1 MTDRRALAAL
11 QSLKD
16 GNRRFVEGTL
26 ARITDHDD
34 ALRQDL
40 STGQSPIAVVVS
52 CSDSRV
58 APSVVFDQR
67 LGDLFT
73 IRVAGNVTPL
83 EVVGSIEYAVSQ
95 LGTRLVV
102 VVGHTGCGAV
112 AATLDEIERPSG
124 ALTPALQALIDRIR
138 PAVEHARAGAPPEAS
153 IQGPARR
160 RVLDEAMR
168 ENVLVAVRGLGVDS
182 LLLERMV
189 REDGLMIVGAEYSLE
204 TGVVDFLE

>member
-1 MTDRRALAAL
+1 MTGTRATLAL

-26 ARITDHDD
+26 TRITDHDD

-40 STGQSPIAVVVS
+40 STGQSPTAVVVS

-112 AATLDEIERPSG
+112 AATLDEIERPSDT
-124 ALTPALQALIDRIR
+124 LTPALRALIDRIR
-138 PAVEHARAGAPPEAS
+138 PAVERARQAEARDAVAE
-153 IQGPARR
+153 GPLRR
-160 RVLDEAMR
+160 RILDEAMR
-168 ENVLVAVRGLGVDS
+168 GNVHDAVRGLPAGS
-182 LLLERMV
+182 QLLERMA
-189 REDGLMIVGAEYSLE
+189 REDGLLIVGAEYSLE
-204 TGVVDFLE
+204 TGVVDFFD

>member
-1 MTDRRALAAL
+1 MTDTRAALAL

-26 ARITDHDD
+26 NRITDHDD

-40 STGQSPIAVVVS
+40 STGQSPTAVVVS

-112 AATLDEIERPSG
+112 AATLDEIEQPSA
-124 ALTPALQALIDRIR
+124 ALTPALRALIDRIR
-138 PAVEHARAGAPPEAS
+138 PAVERVRAAAPPEATVP
-153 IQGPARR
+153 GPQRR

-168 ENVLVAVRGLGVDS
+168 ENVHDAVLGLGSES

-189 REDGLMIVGAEYSLE
+189 REDGLVIVGAEYSLE
-204 TGVVDFLE
+204 TGVVDFFD

>member
-1 MTDRRALAAL
+1 MNESPASRALQA
-11 QSLKD
+11 LKD
-16 GNRRFVEGTL
+16 GNRRFVAGTL

-34 ALRQDL
+34 AVRQEL
-40 STGQSPIAVVVS
+40 ASGQSPIAVVVS

-73 IRVAGNVTPL
+73 VRVAGNVTPL

-124 ALTPALQALIDRIR
+124 TLTPALRALIDRIR
-138 PAVEHARAGAPPEAS
+138 PAVEHARADVSTGPVL
-153 IQGPARR
+153 QGTERR
-160 RVLDEAMR
+160 RVLDDAMR
-168 ENVLVAVRGLGVDS
+168 ENVLVAVRGLGVES
-182 LLLERMV
+182 PLLGRMV
-189 REDGLMIVGAEYSLE
+189 RDDGLLIVGAEYSLE
-204 TGVVDFLE
+204 TGVVDFLD

>member
-1 MTDRRALAAL
+1 MTDRRAAVAL
-11 QSLKD
+11 QALKD

-34 ALRQDL
+34 AVRKEL
-40 STGQSPIAVVVS
+40 SAGQSPLAVVVS

-73 IRVAGNVTPL
+73 VRVAGNVTPL
-83 EVVGSIEYAVSQ
+83 EVVGSIEFAVSQ

-102 VVGHTGCGAV
+102 VIGHTGCGAI
-112 AATLDEIERPSG
+112 AATLDEVERPSDS
-124 ALTPALQALIDRIR
+124 LTPALRSLIDRIR
-138 PAVEHARAGAPPEAS
+138 PAVEHARADS
-153 IQGPARR
+153 PAGGILDGSERR
-160 RVLDEAMR
+160 RVLDQAMR
-168 ENVLVAVRGLGVDS
+168 ENVHVAVRELGS
-182 LLLERMV
+182 ESELLARML
-189 REDGLMIVGAEYSLE
+189 RDDGLVIIGAEYSLE